1 MSNTLTAKIID
12 TKRAGTS
19 LYGNPSYDITLETR
33 AGDTLTLRTSS
44 NVMFAY
50 ACTNPEYKEEWHVY
64 ELTRAGRIKSA
75 RTVPNYLATSDCR
88 NSDARAIHNE
98 HITSN

>member
-1 MSNTLTAKIID
+1 MSDTLTAKVIS

-19 LYGNPSYDITLETR
+19 YYGNPSYVVTLETR

-50 ACTNPEYKEEWHVY
+50 ACENPEYREEWHVY
-64 ELTRAGRIKSA
+64 ELTRAGRIKYA
-75 RTVPNYLATSDCR
+75 RKVTA
-88 NSDARAIHNE
+88 
-98 HITSN
+98 

>member
-1 MSNTLTAKIID
+1 MTNTLTAKVID

-19 LYGNPSYDITLETR
+19 YYGNPSYDVTLETR

-50 ACTNPEYKEEWHVY
+50 ACENSEYREDWHTY
-64 ELTRAGRIKSA
+64 ELTRAGRIKFA
-75 RTVPNYLATSDCR
+75 RKVS
-88 NSDARAIHNE
+88 
-98 HITSN
+98 

>member
-19 LYGNPSYDITLETR
+19 YYGNPSYDVTLETR
-33 AGDTLTLRTSS
+33 AGDTLTLRTSA

-50 ACTNPEYKEEWHVY
+50 GCTNPEYREEWHVY
-64 ELTRAGRIKSA
+64 ELTRAGRIKYA
-75 RTVPNYLATSDCR
+75 RTIANYLATTNGEDA
-88 NSDARAIHNE
+88 DARAIHNLKFA
-98 HITSN
+98 

>member
-1 MSNTLTAKIID
+1 MANTITAKVLE

-19 LYGNPSYDITLETR
+19 YYGNPSYDVTLETR

-50 ACTNPEYKEEWHVY
+50 ACTNPEYRKEWHVY
-64 ELTRAGRIKSA
+64 ELTRAGRIKYA
-75 RTVPNYLATSDCR
+75 RTVANYLATTNGKDA
-88 NSDARAIHNE
+88 DARAIHNE
-98 HITSN
+98 RIANN